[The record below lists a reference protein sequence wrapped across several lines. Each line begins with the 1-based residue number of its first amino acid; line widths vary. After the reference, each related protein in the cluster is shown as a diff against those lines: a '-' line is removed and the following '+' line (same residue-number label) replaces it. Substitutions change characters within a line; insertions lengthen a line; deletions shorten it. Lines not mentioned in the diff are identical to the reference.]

1 MPVVQFLFSFKVSTR
16 EETKK
21 ETSFYY
27 SVHFTPAGVQVEWLL
42 KFPIVAGFNVLLL
55 HFT

>member
-16 EETKK
+16 ETKK

-42 KFPIVAGFNVLLL
+42 KFPIVAGFNVLFL